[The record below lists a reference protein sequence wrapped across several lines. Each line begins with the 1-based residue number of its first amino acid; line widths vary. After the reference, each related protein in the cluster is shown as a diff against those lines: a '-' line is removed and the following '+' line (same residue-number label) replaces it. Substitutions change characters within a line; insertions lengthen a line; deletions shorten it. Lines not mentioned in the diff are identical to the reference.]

1 MNEKQAKKYTDTDSY
16 QIGSTQ
22 PPASHTGVVAFL
34 LSLVILLMGLV
45 SVLGIQ
51 NFHLFRALQAD
62 SLSSLSDATANTT
75 VTQFDSQPCLGIWGE
90 EISTVS
96 QYFFQLPAGLR
107 ITKVSGNADMQGIR
121 TGDILLKVNDL
132 PVTSEEEFRHIME
145 SLQVGDAVSVTVYRN
160 KQQLQFTLQVEV
172 LG

>member
-22 PPASHTGVVAFL
+22 PPASYTGVVAFL

-90 EISTVS
+90 EISRLASISSNSPPVCGS
-96 QYFFQLPAGLR
+96 PRFPEMP
-107 ITKVSGNADMQGIR
+107 ICKVSA
-121 TGDILLKVNDL
+121 
-132 PVTSEEEFRHIME
+132 PVIFC
-145 SLQVGDAVSVTVYRN
+145 
-160 KQQLQFTLQVEV
+160 
-172 LG
+172 